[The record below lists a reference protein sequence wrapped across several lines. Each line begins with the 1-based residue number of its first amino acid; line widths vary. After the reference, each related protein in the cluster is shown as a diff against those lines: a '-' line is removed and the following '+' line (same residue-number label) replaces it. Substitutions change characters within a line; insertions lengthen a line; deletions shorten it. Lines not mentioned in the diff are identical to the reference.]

1 MPIRVRVRLFAVQRE
16 LAGTREVQLELPD
29 GADVEAAWSALVERH
44 PVLAPGRPS
53 LRFARNGDYAEP
65 STTLADG
72 DEVAM
77 IPPVSG
83 GAGPE
88 PPRREPGAGPE
99 AATPDPA
106 APDAPRT
113 HWVLEIRDEPFTHS
127 ILAEL
132 AEMLA
137 KPEDGAV
144 VGFLGRTRSTPG
156 TPAPGQEEEAA
167 RHAGRAV
174 ESLEYEAHEAMA
186 LRTLATIADEIA
198 GRFGVDRLAI
208 VHRAG
213 EVPLGEASIAVV
225 AVAPHR
231 DAAFDAARYA
241 IDETKARAPIWKAE
255 RFADGHVWIGHQ
267 ARTGPSDRA

>member
-1 MPIRVRVRLFAVQRE
+1 LTGAERAVAVSIRVRVRLFAVQRE
-16 LAGTREVQLELPD
+16 LAGTREVPLELPG
-29 GADVEAAWSALVERH
+29 GADVEAAWSALVERY
-44 PVLAPGRPS
+44 PVLAPGRAS
-53 LRFARNGDYAEP
+53 LRFARNGDYADP
-65 STTLADG
+65 TTALADG

-83 GAGPE
+83 GAGTDS
-88 PPRREPGAGPE
+88 GARPE
-99 AATPDPA
+99 AAPS
-106 APDAPRT
+106 DAPRT
-113 HWVLEIRDEPFTHS
+113 HWILEIRDEPFTS
-127 ILAEL
+127 AILAEL
-132 AEMLA
+132 ADVLA
-137 KPEDGAV
+137 KSEDGAV

-156 TPAPGQEEEAA
+156 TPAPGQEDEAA
-167 RHAGRAV
+167 RHAGRTV

-198 GRFGVDRLAI
+198 TRFGVDRLAI

-213 EVPLGEASIAVV
+213 QVPLGEASIAVV

-231 DAAFDAARYA
+231 DAAFAAARYA

-267 ARTGPSDRA
+267 ARTGPTEGA